1 MAGIWI
7 GSLLARVEAERKG
20 LNRTTGSARVEGW
33 VMTWARRMALVTL
46 LLSVAGCAGAPAER
60 AARPLPAGRQV
71 IRIELSGFTF
81 RPDVVTARAGM
92 PLTITAASESR
103 IPHDITILALDGS
116 ILKRVDVPPKQTVA
130 FDVTLTTPGR
140 YVFYCSKFLHRRP
153 FGMDGVLV
161 VTQ

>member
-1 MAGIWI
+1 
-7 GSLLARVEAERKG
+7 
-20 LNRTTGSARVEGW
+20 
-33 VMTWARRMALVTL
+33 MTWVTRTALMTL
-46 LLSVAGCAGAPAER
+46 LLSVAGCAGAPLER
-60 AARPLPAGRQV
+60 AAQPLPAGGQG
-71 IRIELSGFTF
+71 IRIDLSGFTF

-92 PLTITAASESR
+92 PLAVIAVSESR

-130 FDVTLTTPGR
+130 FDVMLGAPGR

-161 VTQ
+161 VTE

>member
-1 MAGIWI
+1 M
-7 GSLLARVEAERKG
+7 K
-20 LNRTTGSARVEGW
+20 
-33 VMTWARRMALVTL
+33 WARRPALVTL
-46 LLSVAGCAGAPAER
+46 LVSLVGCAGAPVER
-60 AARPLPAGRQV
+60 AAQPLPAGGQA
-71 IRIELSGFTF
+71 IRIEASGFTF

-92 PLTITAASESR
+92 PLAITAVSESR

-130 FDVTLTTPGR
+130 FDVMLNAPGR

-161 VTQ
+161 VAQ